1 MRKTYLPLIFLILGF
16 GLIILAL
23 FRGEANIALLLIF
36 PIIYGSS
43 ILMFL
48 GIILIFISFL
58 LFFFIPF
65 RRVPK
70 REKYERMGGIDEE
83 KRETE
88 YGGVIFIGPIPIVFG
103 KDKDITQKMLYL
115 ALIIALILVVL
126 YAYLMLT

>member
-16 GLIILAL
+16 ALIILAA
-23 FRGEANIALLLIF
+23 FRGEANIALLFIF

-65 RRVPK
+65 RKIPK
-70 REKYERMGGIDEE
+70 REKYERMGGIGEE